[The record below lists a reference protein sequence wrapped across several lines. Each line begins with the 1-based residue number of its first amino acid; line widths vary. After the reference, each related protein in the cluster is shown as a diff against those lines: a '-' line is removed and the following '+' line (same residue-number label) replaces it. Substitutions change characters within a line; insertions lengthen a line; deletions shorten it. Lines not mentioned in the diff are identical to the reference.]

1 MKEDIEVYIKEGFQK
16 FRPDVCSVETITLKP
31 IPRYISF
38 VHKASNNPR
47 TSLEIMRETASREL
61 AKKIVDSLVY
71 KKEYKK
77 GFQGDETIYTFSI
90 KDYSIKESEVKQQI
104 IDNLR
109 DERNTLSTKVNEL
122 LDENLQ
128 LTQLVYINNYNSRS
142 LFQKIKDY
150 ILYRKEFNLNLE
162 EEQRKW
168 LINYLN

>member
-16 FRPDVCSVETITLKP
+16 FRPSVCSIDTITLKP

-38 VHKASNNPR
+38 VYKASNNPR
-47 TSLEIMRETASREL
+47 ASLEIMRETASREL
-61 AKKIVDSLVY
+61 AKKIVDNLTY
-71 KKEYKK
+71 KKED
-77 GFQGDETIYTFSI
+77 QRDETIYTFSV

-109 DERNTLSTKVNEL
+109 DERNHLSTKVNEL

-150 ILYRKEFNLNLE
+150 ILYRKVFNLSLE

-168 LINYLN
+168 IIKYLN